1 MPGSS
6 VRETLQEYWSGLHTY
21 PPGDL
26 PDPGIELASP
36 VSPALASG
44 FLTTG
49 ATWEAGALLCLS
61 SVVLTQLPLIH
72 SSPKAHLV
80 TWAVGRRDPLCVVCP
95 GVSPLALQLTPCIP
109 AAGEAVQS
117 PSLGRSGL
125 WSGPAGAALC
135 YSDQIPSSSGEDA
148 LQMAPH
154 MHRCCCE
161 GVHQPVRAS
170 AQVSSPD

>member
-1 MPGSS
+1 M
-6 VRETLQEYWSGLHTY
+6 QEYWTVS
-21 PPGDL
+21 PCPL
-26 PDPGIELASP
+26 PRNLPQPRIELASP

-109 AAGEAVQS
+109 AGGEAVQS